1 MAGEA
6 ENHVPCNN
14 TELLLGLTKD
24 VAVLSAEFKNFKD
37 ERTADNQDVKEAI
50 KELKEDVKELKT
62 DMTSIKAEPG
72 KQAKSRQDKI
82 IDYVILGVIG
92 YIGVLLTTYIFK
104 M

>member
-1 MAGEA
+1 MAGETD
-6 ENHVPCNN
+6 NHAACNN

-37 ERTADNQDVKEAI
+37 ERMSDNKDVKDAI
-50 KELKEDVKELKT
+50 KELKEDVKELKS
-62 DMTSIKAEPG
+62 DMIGIKSEPG
-72 KQAKSRQDKI
+72 NKAKTRQDKI
-82 IDYVILGVIG
+82 LDYIILGVIG